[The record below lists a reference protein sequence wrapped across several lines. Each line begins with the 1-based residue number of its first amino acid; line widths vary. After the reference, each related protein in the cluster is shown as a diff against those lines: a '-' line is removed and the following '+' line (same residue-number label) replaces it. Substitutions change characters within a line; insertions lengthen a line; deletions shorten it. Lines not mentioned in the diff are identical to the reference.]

1 MALGDSVGHV
11 SEFQGL
17 YKTLRKQKRLLSTPA
32 LERTVGKPRAAAG
45 HLLLRADR
53 HDFLN

>member
-17 YKTLRKQKRLLSTPA
+17 YKTLRKQKRLLSILA